1 MVIVDDD
8 DDVRVLIRTRLRVSG
23 LFDVVGE
30 GADGAEAVALAKEH
44 RPSLMLL
51 DVSMPGVDG
60 LEALPRVRQVSPNT
74 RVVMFSGFEEQG
86 LVEKTRELGSVAFFE
101 KSISLATLIERLA
114 AIVAVEP
121 EPDPARTALGAT
133 ADDPADDPAAD
144 PADDTARTDPPRHL
158 GSEQRVLDEH
168 LERFREVFE
177 EAAIGMATTTLTG
190 RLIRANRA
198 LAALLKRPAD
208 DLVGVSYGGLTDD
221 GAKVAAALEEINTTP
236 VDVVQFEHGVA
247 GESGDRTVSATLAP
261 VRDSQGRALY
271 LFLQVQDVSAE
282 RAAAE
287 ELRRSEERFR
297 LLVEAVEDY
306 AIFMLDPTGHV
317 ASWNSGAQRSKG
329 YTAEEIIGQHFRVFY
344 PPEVQAARHPE
355 QELEIALRVGHYEEE
370 GWRVRKDGTHFW
382 ATVLITAVYN
392 EAGEHVGFAK
402 VTRDST
408 QRRRLEQDREHAVEA
423 LAAAN
428 AELGSLNE
436 QLQQTAAH
444 QAEFLAV
451 TAHELRTPIG
461 VLRGS
466 AEVLSRH
473 LDELTAEE
481 RAELVEGMV
490 SSTGRLSRL
499 LSDLLT
505 ASRLE
510 ASALEMRAETVQVR
524 DVLDQAVAVVKSTH
538 PAADILVTVP
548 AGTAVIADRDRLAQA
563 LENLLGNAVRHGAPP
578 VHVAVTAT
586 EAGALDIRVR
596 DSGPGVAA
604 AVQPRLFSRFATGLA
619 SGGTGLGLFIVR
631 ELARAQGG
639 DARYEP
645 GPPGSP
651 AGEFVIRLPR
661 ASAPAE
667 NSMVGR

>member
-1 MVIVDDD
+1 LGTLVIVDDD

-51 DVSMPGVDG
+51 DVSMPDVDG

-86 LVEKTRELGSVAFFE
+86 LVEKTRELGAVAFFE
-101 KSISLATLIERLA
+101 KSISLDALIERLA
-114 AIVAVEP
+114 AIVAVDP
-121 EPDPARTALGAT
+121 EPGSVRSALGAP
-133 ADDPADDPAAD
+133 ADDPADDPATTA
-144 PADDTARTDPPRHL
+144 PARNL

-208 DLVGVSYGGLTDD
+208 GLVGVSYGGLTDD
-221 GAKVAAALEEINTTP
+221 DAKVTAALEEINTTP
-236 VDVVQFEHGVA
+236 VNVVQFEHGVA

-355 QELEIALRVGHYEEE
+355 RELEIALRVGHYEEE
-370 GWRVRKDGTHFW
+370 GWRVRKDGTQFW

-408 QRRRLEQDREHAVEA
+408 ERRRLEQEREHAVEA

-436 QLQQTAAH
+436 QLQQTAAD

-466 AEVLSRH
+466 VEVLSRH

-499 LSDLLT
+499 LSDLLM

-510 ASALEMRAETVQVR
+510 ARALEMRAEPVQVR
-524 DVLDQAVAVVKSTH
+524 EVLDQAVSVVKSTH
-538 PAADILVTVP
+538 PAAEILVKVP
-548 AGTAVIADRDRLAQA
+548 AGTAVLADRDRLAQA

-667 NSMVGR
+667 DSMVGR